1 MFYGYFQVNN
11 YLNSIIMNTIEE
23 KIAEAKKN
31 IEKLRRIMKYFKY
44 IFIVLTIIAIAAIAY
59 KNSKKD
65 ILEKQ
70 KEQAVLDY
78 YQDVETLLDSLYIY
92 ENDSIFN
99 TNVGNKYLES
109 KHKFDSLI
117 INNK

>member
-1 MFYGYFQVNN
+1 MKHYTY
-11 YLNSIIMNTIEE
+11 IIISC
-23 KIAEAKKN
+23 
-31 IEKLRRIMKYFKY
+31 
-44 IFIVLTIIAIAAIAY
+44 IFIFTTIIAYIKY
-59 KNSKKD
+59 KEE

-70 KEQAVLDY
+70 KEQAILDY

-92 ENDSIFN
+92 EDDTIFN

>member
-1 MFYGYFQVNN
+1 MRF
-11 YLNSIIMNTIEE
+11 
-23 KIAEAKKN
+23 
-31 IEKLRRIMKYFKY
+31 
-44 IFIVLTIIAIAAIAY
+44 TIIWIGCMLIVAVIAVFINNKEKA
-59 KNSKKD
+59 
-65 ILEKQ
+65 LEKQ
-70 KEQAVLDY
+70 KEQAILDY
-78 YQDVETLLDSLYIY
+78 YQDTETLLDSLYIY

>member
-1 MFYGYFQVNN
+1 
-11 YLNSIIMNTIEE
+11 
-23 KIAEAKKN
+23 
-31 IEKLRRIMKYFKY
+31 MKHYTH
-44 IFIVLTIIAIAAIAY
+44 IFIGCIFIFSAIIAYIKY
-59 KNSKKD
+59 KEE

-70 KEQAVLDY
+70 KEQAILDY
-78 YQDVETLLDSLYIY
+78 YQDTEILLDSLCIY

-99 TNVGNKYLES
+99 MNVGNRYLES

>member
-1 MFYGYFQVNN
+1 M
-11 YLNSIIMNTIEE
+11 STKEE

-31 IEKLRRIMKYFKY
+31 IEKLSRIMKYFKY
-44 IFIVLTIIAIAAIAY
+44 IFIVLTIVAIAAIAY
-59 KNSKKD
+59 KDSEKD

-70 KEQAVLDY
+70 KEQAILDY

-99 TNVGNKYLES
+99 TNVGNRYLES
-109 KHKFDSLI
+109 KHKFDSLVV
-117 INNK
+117 NNK

>member
-1 MFYGYFQVNN
+1 M
-11 YLNSIIMNTIEE
+11 STKEE

-31 IEKLRRIMKYFKY
+31 IEKSSRIMKYFKY

-59 KNSKKD
+59 KNSEKD